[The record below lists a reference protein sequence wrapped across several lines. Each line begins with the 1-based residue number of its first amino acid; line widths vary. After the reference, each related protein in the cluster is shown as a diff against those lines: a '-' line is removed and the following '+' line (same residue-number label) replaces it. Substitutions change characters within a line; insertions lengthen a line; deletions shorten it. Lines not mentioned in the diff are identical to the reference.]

1 MNDYSQ
7 VFQLASMRWLQLA
20 RPKLSSKIYACD
32 IQVEE
37 DSSQDNQPDEEKVR
51 WLASACA
58 VCNNCDTYTL
68 IAKCFSPLFY
78 YRWVH
83 DSILSNILFKSRLFS
98 SNSNTKQSLSW
109 VSHARS
115 LKLHYISHIRS
126 AAKFLY
132 FYEIQC
138 SNFCQ
143 PKTRI
148 VKDIVRV
155 WNIFLIGY
163 PKKYIMKIS
172 TQTYIYVR
180 IVKFH

>member
-1 MNDYSQ
+1 MTTLKFSNLHPWDGCNLPDQSFHQRFMRVTYKWRKTVHKIISQ
-7 VFQLASMRWLQLA
+7 MWKRWDDWPRPVQCLTIAVHILWLPSALVHSSITDESMTPYWA
-20 RPKLSSKIYACD
+20 IS
-32 IQVEE
+32 
-37 DSSQDNQPDEEKVR
+37 
-51 WLASACA
+51 
-58 VCNNCDTYTL
+58 
-68 IAKCFSPLFY
+68 
-78 YRWVH
+78 
-83 DSILSNILFKSRLFS
+83 S
-98 SNSNTKQSLSW
+98 SNPVFLVVTPNKKQSLSW

-115 LKLHYISHIRS
+115 LKLHYIPHIRS

-172 TQTYIYVR
+172 TQTYISVR